1 MSNSFQ
7 IVSEEDHII
16 SGPLMVAD
24 MLIYRNND
32 QFGEHYVKFTA
43 ETIKAIAIKFSKKKY
58 MANVNLMH
66 DSNKKVDGV
75 TMFESFI
82 VDKKRGIQ
90 PMTGYSDLPDGS
102 WFGSFYVEN
111 PKVWDM
117 IKSGEFKGFSVEG
130 MFDYEST
137 YTKEEQALLQI
148 AELIK
153 EGGDNAIQ
161 KISDILN
168 FTK

>member
-1 MSNSFQ
+1 
-7 IVSEEDHII
+7 
-16 SGPLMVAD
+16 
-24 MLIYRNND
+24 
-32 QFGEHYVKFTA
+32 
-43 ETIKAIAIKFSKKKY
+43 
-58 MANVNLMH
+58 
-66 DSNKKVDGV
+66 
-75 TMFESFI
+75 
-82 VDKKRGIQ
+82 
-90 PMTGYSDLPDGS
+90 
-102 WFGSFYVEN
+102 
-111 PKVWDM
+111 M

-137 YTKEEQALLQI
+137 HTKEEQALLQI